1 MKRFKSKSRFV
12 SMLLKSTL
20 QSSKLSILLLVTNII
35 TDSNSHNVFIVV
47 KNRQVCRMWLADA
60 HVNTSWFDFAGIIS
74 SIYVRL

>member
-47 KNRQVCRMWLADA
+47 KNRQVCRM
-60 HVNTSWFDFAGIIS
+60 
-74 SIYVRL
+74 